1 MKIDRE
7 NMAIKP
13 DVYNYMKNIFCS
25 SKKLRPVLD
34 LVRGQN
40 VARALHILQNCSK
53 KKCAHIISKSINA
66 AMANGVNG
74 KNFLKENLVISAAFA
89 NKGKTM
95 KRLFPRAKGSSN
107 VRYKHVSNLYIG
119 LENHIENKTQGKGE

>member
-1 MKIDRE
+1 MSTNEEKILGQ
-7 NMAIKP
+7 A

-34 LVRGQN
+34 LVRGCN
-40 VARALHILQNCSK
+40 VAKALHILQNCSK
-53 KKCAHIISKSINA
+53 KKCAHIITKSINA
-66 AMANGVNG
+66 AIANGVNG
-74 KNFLKENLVISAAFA
+74 KNYLKENLFVSVAFA

-107 VRYKHVSNLYIG
+107 IRYKHVSNLYIG
-119 LENHIENKTQGKGE
+119 LNNKIEGKGE